1 MSIRTILGLIVANL
15 ILALILFFIF
25 KKNYFLLV
33 VYGVFFGLIFY
44 KFPYIE
50 SFLYFGLP
58 NIVLAFLAHV
68 FTLPKDFSNIESPF
82 NMVIE
87 TTRGKKLIPD
97 LDRGAQIF
105 GSSGAGKTASVI
117 APFIRHYHK
126 WNFAGL
132 LYDYKNGELTE
143 LLIGAYGKDRVKV
156 IAPHNPYI
164 SDRCNFLDPDIL
176 TDEIKI
182 QEITKTILMN
192 LNPGSKQ
199 SDFFNENAEALLG
212 AVILKFKL
220 YHPEMCTFP
229 HICAFLTSNNFQGYR
244 TVKYIDDKT
253 GEEKEKLEFSE
264 FKQLDDFLSENVRVK
279 MQASAFLKG
288 LASERQTAAVM
299 STLLNSLRKF
309 ANPRFFWVFSKS
321 DFKLN
326 INHKD
331 NRLVVSVLND
341 PSIPLSV
348 TPFVAGTMQAILG
361 EMSIREQEPAFLALD
376 EGATLKLLNMSAIP
390 ATMRSF
396 GIATLYATQD
406 ISQGYAQFGVHEFK
420 SILAN
425 LSIQFFGNAND
436 AETAQFYE
444 KYIDLFDK
452 ERISETKD
460 VGFFGGSTKSINVS
474 KQETKKIKYTEFLT
488 LSKGEFVNIINGIPE
503 KIQFPMPKN
512 AKEFIS
518 KKINVTEE
526 EIEDNFYSIINKV
539 SNLTKVL

>member
-1 MSIRTILGLIVANL
+1 MGIRVILGLIVANL

-33 VYGVFFGLIFY
+33 IYALAWGCILY
-44 KFPYIE
+44 KFPYVKT
-50 SFLYFGLP
+50 FLYFGVP
-58 NIVLAFLAHV
+58 HIVLAFLAHLL
-68 FTLPKDFSNIESPF
+68 TLPKDYSRIESPF
-82 NMVIE
+82 NMVVE
-87 TTRGKKLIPD
+87 TTKGKRLIPD
-97 LDRGAQIF
+97 IDRGTQVF

-192 LNPGSKQ
+192 LNPSVKH
-199 SDFFNENAEALLG
+199 SDFFSENAEALLS

-229 HICAFLTSNNFQGYR
+229 HICAFLTSNNFGGYR
-244 TVKYIDDKT
+244 NVRYIEEKT
-253 GEEKEKLEFSE
+253 GQEKEKLEFSE
-264 FKQLDDFLSENVRVK
+264 FKQLEDFLSENVRVK

-288 LASERQTAAVM
+288 LASERQTASVL
-299 STLLNSLRKF
+299 STLLNALRKF

-326 INHKD
+326 INDKD

-348 TPFVAGTMQAILG
+348 TPFIAGTMQAILG

-376 EGATLKLLNMSAIP
+376 EAATIKLPNMSAIP

-420 SILAN
+420 SILTN

-436 AETAQFYE
+436 PDTAQFYE
-444 KYIDLFDK
+444 KYIDVFDK
-452 ERISETKD
+452 ERISENKD
-460 VGFFGGSTKSINVS
+460 TGFFGGSTKSVNVS
-474 KQETKKIKYTEFLT
+474 KQETKRIKYTEFLT
-488 LSKGEFVNIINGIPE
+488 LQKGEFVNIINGVPE

-512 AKEFIS
+512 AKADIS
-518 KKINVTEE
+518 RKSDIDDTD
-526 EIEDNFYSIINKV
+526 IENNFYNIINNV
-539 SNLTKVL
+539 SKLTKVL